1 MTFSQAYKRLND
13 SIAPE
18 EALKAAV
25 LERADA
31 ETGKRGRRRRPVVA
45 LAVALACLIAL
56 GAPMCVLA
64 AENPGFNA
72 MVYQVSPAL
81 GQFFKPVN
89 LSCES
94 NGVLLE
100 LESAAV
106 DGDTAQAYV
115 TIRDLTGDRID
126 ETVDFYD
133 SALFRT
139 GKDSVGTCRQVDYDP
154 DTKTARFL
162 LTTRTMDGSSI
173 AGNKITFQ
181 ASCFLSHKTEYKS
194 VEVPVDWEK
203 LPGESPSM
211 EAYFKGG
218 SGSVPLRAASADE
231 LEKGGYTEMVRVL
244 QPAEP
249 MDWPV
254 EEIDLTGIGF
264 VDGRLHVQTTVKD
277 NLKKDNHGYF
287 WLEDEEENRIEALYS
302 AYNLDLQMPGEDT
315 RVDYVFQVSP
325 EKSKDYMLKGDF
337 WTSGSYTE
345 GDWEITFPVK

>member
-18 EALKAAV
+18 ETLKAAV

-31 ETGKRGRRRRPVVA
+31 ETGKRGRRRRPAVA
-45 LAVALACLIAL
+45 LAVVMACLITL

-64 AENPGFNA
+64 AENPAFNA

-94 NGVLLE
+94 NGILLE

-133 SALFRT
+133 SAMFRT
-139 GKDSVGTCRQVDYDP
+139 GKDSVGTCQQVDYDP

-181 ASCFLSHKTEYKS
+181 ASCFLSHKTEYEN
-194 VEVPVDWEK
+194 VEIPVDWAK
-203 LPGESPSM
+203 IPGESPSM
-211 EAYFKGG
+211 EADGG
-218 SGSVPLRAASADE
+218 RETVWVLRPAAPIE
-231 LEKGGYTEMVRVL
+231 WIVK
-244 QPAEP
+244 
-249 MDWPV
+249 
-254 EEIDLTGIGF
+254 EINLTGIGF
-264 VDGRLHVQTTVKD
+264 IDGKLHVQTFVED

-287 WLEDEEENRIEALYS
+287 WLENEAGDQIRASGNVYCRDSSMTDGDCRVEYLFDLSPDEVEGY
-302 AYNLDLQMPGEDT
+302 T
-315 RVDYVFQVSP
+315 
-325 EKSKDYMLKGDF
+325 LKGSF
-337 WTSGSYTE
+337 WTCDQYTE